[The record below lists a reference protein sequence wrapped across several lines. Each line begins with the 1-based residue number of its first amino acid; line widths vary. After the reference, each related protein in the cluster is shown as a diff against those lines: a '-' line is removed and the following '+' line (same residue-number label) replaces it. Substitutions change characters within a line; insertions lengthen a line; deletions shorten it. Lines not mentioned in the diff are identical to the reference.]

1 MPFQVPMPQ
10 VGESIFEATVVRWN
24 RRPGERIER
33 DEPLC
38 ILSTDKAEMD
48 LPSPVSGVVEEV
60 LVEEGRTVR
69 VGTVIATVQE
79 GEAASPGVP
88 PAAEPVRPEV
98 PTLIPSPAGVAGP
111 RGAGRVFSSPV
122 VRRLARENALD
133 LLTIRGTG
141 RQGRISRRDV
151 LAHMEARAA
160 APPRGVGP
168 SPAALMAAG
177 PPLPGFPTELL
188 ARFAPVVEPGDVV
201 EPMGPVRRAIF
212 DHMALTWHVAP
223 HVHALAEVDFS
234 RIQALRRGR
243 GPAFEAREGF
253 RLTYTPFLA
262 RALVSTLQ
270 RHPRLNASVTAARE
284 SVLHR
289 GIHLGIAVALP
300 DGGLVVPVLRDAQD
314 YTLTGLARRVDE
326 LARRARERR
335 LQPDELRGG
344 TFTLSNLGVFG
355 NLAGMP
361 LINQPQVGIVGIGA
375 VKKRV
380 VVLEDQGDAI
390 AVRPMAYV
398 TLGYDHRAVDG
409 SASGAFL
416 RDFRVAVDGFDEEP

>member
-10 VGESIFEATVVRWN
+10 VGESIFEATLVRWN

-38 ILSTDKAEMD
+38 IISTDKAEMD
-48 LPSPVSGVVEEV
+48 LPSPVSGVVGEV

-69 VGTVIATVQE
+69 VGTVIATVEE
-79 GEAASPGVP
+79 GAAVSPGVP
-88 PAAEPVRPEV
+88 PAAEPGRPEFR
-98 PTLIPSPAGVAGP
+98 PTPFSAVGTGP
-111 RGAGRVFSSPV
+111 RGVERVFSSPV

-133 LLTIRGTG
+133 LFAIRGTG
-141 RQGRISRRDV
+141 RRGRISRRDV
-151 LAHMEARAA
+151 LAHMEDRAA
-160 APPRGVGP
+160 TPTRGVGP
-168 SPAALMAAG
+168 ASATAMAAG
-177 PPLPGFPTELL
+177 PPLPGLPADIL
-188 ARFAPVVEPGDVV
+188 ARYAPVVEPGDVV
-201 EPMGPVRRAIF
+201 EPMGPVRRAMF

-234 RIQALRRGR
+234 RIQALRKRR
-243 GPAFEAREGF
+243 GPAFEAKEGF

-262 RALVSTLQ
+262 RALVCTLQ

-380 VVLEDQGDAI
+380 IVLEDQGDAI

-416 RDFRVAVDGFDEEP
+416 RDFRAAVDGFDEEP